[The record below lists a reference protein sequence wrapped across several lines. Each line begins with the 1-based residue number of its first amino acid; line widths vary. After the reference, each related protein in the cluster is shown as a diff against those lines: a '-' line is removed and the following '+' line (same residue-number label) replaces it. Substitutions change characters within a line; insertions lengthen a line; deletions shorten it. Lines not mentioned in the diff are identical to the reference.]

1 MAKKNV
7 AIDPMQVDMFA
18 EVEAK
23 KNKPNFT
30 DEQKAFI
37 EYRGKES
44 MILSATAGAGKTF
57 SCVERL
63 KFLVNEMK
71 VDPKKIIFFSFTKA
85 ATEELTKRI
94 GRDDIEI
101 RTIHS
106 YCAKVLTRL
115 KKGREIVDYH
125 KFIEWFKQKNK
136 LPRHASMDER
146 QEFEDAI
153 SRMYEEAQ
161 YNSSQISAFKLQKEA
176 GVKVKLPDLWG
187 DYVNFLRETKSRDMT
202 DLLIEVS
209 KLFKEDRYLKMF
221 KNKYDYIFVDEYQDT
236 SSIQMEVLLALNAKY
251 YYLIGDKN
259 QSIFGFSGSNCA
271 MVEDL
276 LKKRR
281 KTEILNLSMNF
292 RSDKKIIENSNKYS
306 SLQAVPSSQNDGFV
320 DKQIMFRID
329 HLIDLLNKA
338 SGEVAVLARTNQTI
352 KKLEYELLKFH
363 VPIRYSNY
371 ISEADMKDFKKG
383 DKMRP
388 QTKLKFSRLK
398 DYFNGSEKAIAA
410 FISKNSNSKK
420 FVTSIHKSKGLEF
433 DTCVVVNSIAPD
445 VLEYN
450 GIYDK
455 LTPKQLDRISF
466 ELGDPKYEEAQNI
479 HYVAVSRSKY
489 NLHFMIYD
497 Y

>member
-1 MAKKNV
+1 MAKKKVEVNPQQ
-7 AIDPMQVDMFA
+7 IDMFA
-18 EVEAK
+18 EADAER
-23 KNKPNFT
+23 NKPNFT
-30 DEQKAFI
+30 EEQETFI
-37 EYRGKES
+37 KYTGKNS
-44 MILSATAGAGKTF
+44 VILSATAGAGKTF

-63 KFLVNEMK
+63 KFLVEVQK
-71 VDPKKIIFFSFTKA
+71 VDPSRIIFFSFTKA
-85 ATEELTKRI
+85 ATLELAKRI

-106 YCAKVLTRL
+106 YCGKVLTRL
-115 KKGREIVDYH
+115 KKGREIVDYM
-125 KFIEWFKQKNK
+125 KFIEWFKQKHK
-136 LPRHASMDER
+136 LPRNASQDEKV
-146 QEFEDAI
+146 EFEDAI
-153 SRMYEEAQ
+153 SRMYEESQ
-161 YNSSQISAFKLQKEA
+161 YNSSQISSFKLQKES
-176 GVKVKLPDLWG
+176 GIKVKLPDLWG
-187 DYVNFLRETKSRDMT
+187 DYINFLRETKSRDMT
-202 DLLIEVS
+202 DLLIEVN

-236 SSIQMEVLLALNAKY
+236 SSIQMDVLLALNAKY

-281 KTEILNLSMNF
+281 KTDVLNLSMNF
-292 RSDKKIIENSNKYS
+292 RSDISIIENSNKYS
-306 SLQAVPSSQNDGFV
+306 SLQAIPSSTSKGFV
-320 DKQIMFRID
+320 DKQVMFRLD
-329 HLIDLLNKA
+329 HLIDILNNA
-338 SGEVAVLARTNQTI
+338 SGEVAVLARTNKNI
-352 KKLEYELLKFH
+352 KKLEYELLKLH
-363 VPIRYSNY
+363 IPIRYSNY
-371 ISEADMKDFKKG
+371 ITESDIKDFRKS

-398 DYFNGSEKAIAA
+398 SYFNGSEKAVAA
-410 FISKNSNSKK
+410 FIINNINSKK
-420 FVTSIHKSKGLEF
+420 FITSIHKSKGLEF

-445 VLEYN
+445 VLMEN

-497 Y
+497 F